1 VNDQQSLDQQSLDQ
15 QSLDQQSLDKQSLDK
30 QSLDKQSLRER
41 IWQRIDSDPAVRTAV
56 PPHGRIPGFQ
66 GAEEAAARLA
76 QLDEWRGS
84 RVLKL
89 NPDTPQL
96 PVRRRAIEQGK
107 LCYMAVPKLA
117 SALPFIALE
126 QRSLS
131 VSAELAA
138 SIEGSQRHGVPTRIE
153 DLQPVDLIVCG
164 TVAVHPSGVRI
175 GKGAGYA
182 DLEFALL
189 AELGLVTEHTQI
201 ATTVHDVQVLE
212 QPLPE
217 TTHDFRVDLIVTPT
231 RVIRCPRAARPSGL
245 IWEHLDA
252 DKIAA
257 IPALAARWRTDDP
270 R

>member
-1 VNDQQSLDQQSLDQ
+1 VH
-15 QSLDQQSLDKQSLDK
+15 
-30 QSLDKQSLRER
+30 DKQSLREQV
-41 IWQRIDSDPAVRTAV
+41 WQRIAADPAVRTQV
-56 PPHGRIPGFQ
+56 PPAGRIPGFI
-66 GAEEAAARLA
+66 GSEAAARRLA
-76 QLDEWRGS
+76 ELPEWGAA

-96 PVRRRAIEQGK
+96 PVRWLAIEQGK
-107 LCYMAVPKLA
+107 LMYMAVPQLA
-117 SALPFIALE
+117 SELPFIALE
-126 QRSLS
+126 QRSLG
-131 VSAELAA
+131 VSAQQAA
-138 SIEGSQRHGVPTRIE
+138 SIQGSQRYGVPTRIE

-164 TVAVHPSGVRI
+164 SVAVNPSGVRI

-189 AELGLVTEHTQI
+189 SELGLVTERTWI

-212 QPLPE
+212 QALPE
-217 TTHDFRVDLIVTPT
+217 TGHDFRVDLIVTPT
-231 RVIRCPRAARPSGL
+231 RVIRCPRSERPRGL

-257 IPALAARWRTDDP
+257 IPALAARQRA

>member
-1 VNDQQSLDQQSLDQ
+1 MSDEQSLDR
-15 QSLDQQSLDKQSLDK
+15 
-30 QSLDKQSLRER
+30 QSLDKQSLREQ
-41 IWQRIDSDPAVRTAV
+41 IWRRIDADPAVRTAV
-56 PPHGRIPGFQ
+56 PPRGRIPGFQ
-66 GAEEAAARLA
+66 GADAAAERLSE
-76 QLDEWRGS
+76 LDEWRGA

-107 LCYMAVPKLA
+107 LLYMAVPKLA
-117 SALPFIALE
+117 SALPFVTLE

-138 SIEGSQRHGVPTRIE
+138 SIEGSQRYGVPTRIE
-153 DLQPVDLIVCG
+153 DLEAVDLIVCG
-164 TVAVHPSGVRI
+164 TVAVNPSGVRI

-189 AELGLVTEHTQI
+189 AELGLVTERTQI

-217 TTHDFRVDLIVTPT
+217 TAHDFRVDLIVTPT
-231 RVIRCPRAARPSGL
+231 RVLRCARAPRPSGL
-245 IWEHLDA
+245 FWEHLDA
-252 DKIAA
+252 EKIAA
-257 IPALAARWRTDDP
+257 IPALAARKRSHL
-270 R
+270 RH